1 MDSHERRPTTPDPD
15 HSQTHIYTRL
25 ITIPRPNIV
34 QQTYPPV
41 KNSEGNTIFDQN
53 GVDIYFLNRPPL
65 LEVKDPTE
73 IDEVLKDPPEGY
85 SNLARALEYIFGLN
99 FAQRTSEK
107 KMLVFVATDAEATNA
122 NDMND
127 LTTLENVMWSKR
139 DAETTHVMFLLC
151 NDSEASVKLLSKWDR
166 EMDHVDLL
174 DDFLTEKDKVLKQH
188 GQEYP
193 FNYGEYI
200 MKALLGA
207 IDEEFDSLGEYDE
220 QQ

>member
-1 MDSHERRPTTPDPD
+1 MDSHERRPITADPD
-15 HSQTHIYTRL
+15 HSQTHI
-25 ITIPRPNIV
+25 IDPR
-34 QQTYPPV
+34 
-41 KNSEGNTIFDQN
+41 
-53 GVDIYFLNRPPL
+53 
-65 LEVKDPTE
+65 E
-73 IDEVLKDPPEGY
+73 IDEVLEHPPEGY

-99 FAQRTSEK
+99 IAQPNREK

-122 NDMND
+122 DDMSD
-127 LTTLENVMWSKR
+127 LTTLENVMWNKR

-174 DDFLTEKDKVLKQH
+174 DDFLTEKDKVRKQH

-200 MKALLGA
+200 MKAILGA

-220 QQ
+220 